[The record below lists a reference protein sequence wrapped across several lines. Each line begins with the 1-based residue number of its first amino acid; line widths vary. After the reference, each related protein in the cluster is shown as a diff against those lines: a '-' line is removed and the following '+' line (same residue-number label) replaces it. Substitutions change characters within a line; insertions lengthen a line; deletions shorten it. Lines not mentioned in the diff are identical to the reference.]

1 MFIGLMSGTSVDAVD
16 GVLVDF
22 APGAA
27 PRVLAHA
34 SRDFAAGLR
43 AELLALNRAGDN
55 ELHRAA
61 LAANGLT
68 DLYAEVVAD
77 LLAAA
82 GVAPA
87 AVRAIGAHGQT
98 VRHQPAAGYTLQ
110 LNAPARLAEATGIA
124 VVADL
129 RSRDVAA
136 RGQGAPLACGFHQAV
151 FGGEHACVVLNLG
164 GIANIT
170 VLPGSAAAAGKVIGF
185 DTGPANALLDLWCQ
199 RHTGAAYDRDGAM
212 AAGGQVDANLLS
224 HLMQSEPW
232 LRLPPPKSTGRDD
245 FHADWLDMR
254 LADFI
259 AAEGR
264 TLDPSDVQATLVA
277 FTACTVADAIGAHA
291 PGACAVYVGGGGAAN
306 PVLMDA
312 LRQALQPLPVQP
324 TDVLGVPAQQVE
336 ALAFAWLAHAHVE
349 GRPGNLP
356 DVTGAAGPRVLGAY
370 YPA

>member
-16 GVLVDF
+16 GVLADF
-22 APGAA
+22 PDGAP

-34 SRDFAAGLR
+34 SRDFDPDLR
-43 AELLALNRAGDN
+43 AQMLALNRAGEN

-61 LAANGLT
+61 MAANALA
-68 DLYAEVVAD
+68 DLYAGVVAD

-82 GVAPA
+82 GVPTG

-124 VVADL
+124 VVADF

-136 RGQGAPLACGFHQAV
+136 GGQGAPLASGLHQAV
-151 FGGEHACVVLNLG
+151 FGGGDPVVVLNLG

-170 VLPGSAAAAGKVIGF
+170 VLPGREPGHVIGF

-199 RHTGAAYDRDGAM
+199 RHTGAAYDAGGAF
-212 AAGGQVDANLLS
+212 AAQGQVDTGLLG
-224 HLMQSEPW
+224 HLVRSEPW
-232 LRLPPPKSTGRDD
+232 LALPPPKSTGRDD
-245 FHADWLDMR
+245 FHADWLDKR
-254 LADFI
+254 LAQV
-259 AAEGR
+259 AAERG
-264 TLDPSDVQATLVA
+264 TALAPADVQATLVA
-277 FTACTVADAIGAHA
+277 FTACTVADAIGAYA
-291 PGACAVYVGGGGAAN
+291 QGTTAIYVGGGGAAN
-306 PVLMDA
+306 PVLMAA

-349 GRPGNLP
+349 GLAGNLP
-356 DVTGAAGPRVLGAY
+356 DVTGAQGPRLLGAL